1 MFVEFHHAASFSWR
15 IYDGAS
21 LCDVID
27 FEAGPLFLS
36 LKGFQHGGWN
46 HPESVLET
54 SVGEEESSAFSTV
67 PSVATYNLM
76 TPASSPG

>member
-1 MFVEFHHAASFSWR
+1 
-15 IYDGAS
+15 
-21 LCDVID
+21 
-27 FEAGPLFLS
+27 LFLS

-54 SVGEEESSAFSTV
+54 SAGEEESSAFSTV